1 MNEPTKRGDLSPEQQ
16 NTATLMRQML
26 GKSIADRYVDFC
38 RVASGAIPLRVS
50 VPVAGHAIRE
60 LDSVLRQTLAGPIGV
75 ALEATTED
83 KARLKAARKQLRA
96 LGFKDDA
103 VNRAVEKLRPRRSH
117 KEEIQAIVT
126 RLGLGADGDIARA
139 WISIA
144 QAHGEAHR
152 RDFYRSLVVDEE
164 FRLEWQQPFDTVV
177 RGLMIALQGKYAA
190 FMQRVDQLVA
200 MADRAA
206 AVKIFVKEIPGAL
219 PLLWHFFNQL
229 QTADWLP
236 HLAAEN
242 LLVGPTLPADDD
254 AGDGLL
260 LRQWPA
266 GRYLVRMAGSEDPE
280 VRSQVVQALRGVG
293 TSQHVDVQQLGIEV
307 LAALPADDAAPL
319 VDLAETWLTR
329 NARFVM
335 AQAPHDLLRRLAQAG
350 HGAAALRVARVL
362 FQVFDNGGRLATL
375 FSQHMYEHFLPDTVK
390 ALAPACGVEAVGLLC
405 SLLDRAVRIS
415 GKFSED
421 PPSDYTYYLSG
432 QISEHGVKH
441 DVIDALVGG
450 IIQAAKLAI
459 KTAPSCTQQVM
470 LEITSHPAKIF
481 VRLALHVLSFYPGH
495 APELAEGYLTKTD
508 LIEASWC
515 STEYAALAQAWF
527 PSLPPAM
534 QQRVLACVDS
544 VPDKYIGGWKQRF
557 EAHSKRP
564 VTAKDERLF
573 RLSAVRDILWGWRS
587 VLPEDRQ
594 AQVTAA
600 VKELGDPD
608 AWRRG
613 FDEPEAP
620 PPEAPDF
627 QAAPIDKIIAFLQAW
642 RPSPEEKRQ
651 TMTALAQGLRLAAGE
666 NPELYSANAPRFAGL
681 PLLYVRRVLEGLE
694 NASNNRKSLDWDGA
708 VSLVASVIQS
718 TEHVPSGIE
727 GDDADTS
734 WCLKAGAA
742 LLASGLRQGARGIPF
757 KHAELV
763 TRLVSAFYRQAP
775 RLSESTSFEESY
787 RSSPFFAAQGTA
799 RGMTVELVVLVL
811 FWLSKD
817 DSSPIGQAP
826 RAALERLPAL
836 RTILEAELA
845 DDTPTGRIPRA
856 VVGRYLN
863 WLFFFDEAWFR
874 RHITEILPASDLSL
888 RDAGWISHL
897 ANDSGPIKDLAADM
911 RDCYVAE
918 INRLSADDGPDDRT
932 HVEERLAHYLVVL
945 YIWSA
950 LPDEVFQ
957 LFWDT
962 APASARKSA
971 MWFLG
976 TQLGQPPDQFPEP
989 FRARAYSYWDR
1000 RLAAAKAS
1008 SNPDYFR
1015 EEIGTIGQFFLNGKI
1030 DGPWLMNQVLAMAAI
1045 GFAPSEPYSVL
1056 RHLAKLSAEHRIHA
1070 VEVLAALA
1078 KSPRFDRWVYMT
1090 QQAEVRLILANGIA
1104 SGSGRGRS
1112 LAAETISYM
1121 AALGDG
1127 GYLDLLPKPE

>member
-1 MNEPTKRGDLSPEQQ
+1 MSEPTKRGDLSPEQQ
-16 NTATLMRQML
+16 NTASLMRQML
-26 GKSIADRYVDFC
+26 GRSIADRYVDFC

-60 LDSVLRQTLAGPIGV
+60 LDSVLRQTLAGPMGV
-75 ALEATTED
+75 ALETTAED
-83 KARLKAARKQLRA
+83 KARIKAARKQLRA

-103 VNRAVEKLRPRRSH
+103 VNRAVQKLQPRRNH

-152 RDFYRSLVVDEE
+152 RDLYHSLVVDEE

-177 RGLMIALQGKYAA
+177 RGLMIALQGRYAA

-206 AVKIFVKEIPGAL
+206 AVKSFVKEIPGAL

-242 LLVGPTLPADDD
+242 LLAGPTLPADDD

-266 GRYLVRMAGSEDPE
+266 GRYLLRMAGSENPE
-280 VRSQVVQALRGVG
+280 IRSQVVQALRSVG
-293 TSQHVDVQQLGIEV
+293 TSQHVDVQQLGVEV

-319 VDLAETWLTR
+319 VDLAEAWLTR
-329 NARFVM
+329 DVRFVM
-335 AQAPHDLLRRLAQAG
+335 AQAPHDLVRRLAQAG

-362 FQVFDNGGRLATL
+362 FQVFENGGRLSTL

-405 SLLDRAVRIS
+405 GLLDQALRIS
-415 GKFSED
+415 GKFSDD
-421 PPSDYTYYLSG
+421 PPSDYTYYLS
-432 QISEHGVKH
+432 QEMSAHGVKH
-441 DVIDALVGG
+441 DVIEGLIGG
-450 IIQAAKLAI
+450 VIQAAKLAI
-459 KTAPSCTQQVM
+459 QAEPSCAREVI
-470 LEITSHPAKIF
+470 LKIRSYPAKIF
-481 VRLALHVLSFYPGH
+481 LRLALHVLSFYPGQ
-495 APELAEGYLTKTD
+495 APAMAEGYLTDTD
-508 LIEASWC
+508 LIEATWC

-527 PSLPPAM
+527 PSLPPAR
-534 QQRVLACVDS
+534 QQHVLACVDS
-544 VPDKYIGGWKQRF
+544 VPDKYIDGWKQRF
-557 EAHSKRP
+557 EAHGKKLA
-564 VTAKDERLF
+564 TAEDERLF
-573 RLSAVRDILWGWRS
+573 RLSAVRDLLWGWRS

-608 AWRRG
+608 AWRRA
-613 FDEPEAP
+613 FDEPAAP

-627 QAAPIDKIIAFLQAW
+627 QAAPIDEIIAFLQAW
-642 RPSPEEKRQ
+642 RPSPKEKRE
-651 TMTALAQGLRLAAGE
+651 TMTALAQGLRLASGE
-666 NPELYSANAPRFAGL
+666 NPALFSANAKHFAGL
-681 PLLYVRRVLEGLE
+681 PLLYIRRVLEGLE
-694 NASNNRKSLDWDGA
+694 NASNNRKSLDWDGTMA
-708 VSLVASVIQS
+708 LIASVIQS
-718 TEHVPSGIE
+718 TEHIASGIE
-727 GDDADTS
+727 GDDVDAS
-734 WCLKAGAA
+734 WCVKAAA
-742 LLASGLRQGARGIPF
+742 DLLASGLRQGGQGIPF

-763 TRLVSAFYRQAP
+763 TRLVSSFYRRAP
-775 RLSESTSFEESY
+775 RLPESASFEESY
-787 RSSPFFAAQGTA
+787 RGSPFFAAQGTA
-799 RGMTVELVVLVL
+799 RGMAVELVVLVL

-817 DSSPIGQAP
+817 DCGPIGQTP

-836 RTILEAELA
+836 RAMLEAELA
-845 DDTPTGRIPRA
+845 DDTPTGRVPRA
-856 VVGRYLN
+856 VIGRYLN
-863 WLFFFDEAWFR
+863 WLYFLGEAWVR
-874 RHITEILPASDLSL
+874 GHITELLPPSDLSL
-888 RDAGWISHL
+888 RDAAWISHL

-918 INRLSADDGPDDRT
+918 IGRLSSDDGPDDRI
-932 HVEERLAHYLVVL
+932 HAEERLAHYLVVL

-962 APASARKSA
+962 APASARQSA

-976 TQLGQPPDQFPEP
+976 TQLGQPADQFPEQ

-1000 RLAAAKAS
+1000 RLSAAKAS
-1008 SNPDYFR
+1008 PNADYFR
-1015 EEIGTIGQFFLNGKI
+1015 EEIGTIGQFFIHGKI
-1030 DGPWLMNQVLAMAAI
+1030 DGTWLMNQVLAMAAS

-1056 RHLAKLSAEHRIHA
+1056 RHLAKLSAEHPVHA

-1078 KSPRFDRWVYMT
+1078 KNPRFDRWVYMT

-1104 SGSGRGRS
+1104 SGSDQGRS
-1112 LAAETISYM
+1112 LAAETVNYM

-1127 GYLDLLPKPE
+1127 SYLDLLPKPE